1 MSSHPGNASATA
13 GAMRPFP
20 RPRRNVVLS
29 MTIDRVLLAALRHP
43 AQAEAMLLA
52 EAVDAPT
59 IFRLL
64 SPSGRRRALKQQPYG
79 RK

>member
-1 MSSHPGNASATA
+1 MARHSSDTTA
-13 GAMRPFP
+13 AKAAIRPFP
-20 RPRRNVVLS
+20 QARSNIALS
-29 MTIDRVLLAALRHP
+29 HLIDRVLLIALRHP

-59 IFRLL
+59 MFRLL
-64 SPSGRRRALKQQPYG
+64 SSDGRRRALKRG